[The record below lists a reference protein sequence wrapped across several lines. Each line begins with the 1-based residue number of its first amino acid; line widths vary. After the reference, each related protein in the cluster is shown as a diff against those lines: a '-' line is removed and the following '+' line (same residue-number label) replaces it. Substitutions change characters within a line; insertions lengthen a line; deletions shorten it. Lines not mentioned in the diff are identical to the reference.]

1 LAGSDATFFEAV
13 PAWRFARLRTAL
25 RDAEQRGANL
35 DDDGSDLAHRALRR
49 RFALGRLRARNA
61 RAPGLRP
68 KPTRKGRAFPLMKQ
82 VAIWRAILDAR
93 PQGWRPGDRASPGSI
108 RRSHAEA
115 GEACRAAGLAP
126 PRYRT
131 IYVLWHRGTP
141 SGEVI
146 RELEAIGSHSWM

>member
-1 LAGSDATFFEAV
+1 LAGSDSTFFETV
-13 PAWRFARLRTAL
+13 PAWRIARLRTTL

-35 DDDGSDLAHRALRR
+35 DDDGGDLVHRALRR
-49 RFALGRLRARNA
+49 RFALARLRTRNA
-61 RAPGLRP
+61 RAPSLRP
-68 KPTRKGRAFPLMKQ
+68 KSTRKGRAFPLRKQ
-82 VAIWRAILDAR
+82 VAIWRAILDVR

-108 RRSHAEA
+108 RRAHAEA

-146 RELEAIGSHSWM
+146 RELATLRSPPRM

>member
-1 LAGSDATFFEAV
+1 LAGSESTFFEAV
-13 PAWRFARLRTAL
+13 PAWRIARLRTTL

-35 DDDGSDLAHRALRR
+35 DDDGGDLAHRALKR
-49 RFALGRLRARNA
+49 RFALARLRARNA

-68 KPTRKGRAFPLMKQ
+68 KSTRKGRAFPLIKQ

-93 PQGWRPGDRASPGSI
+93 PQDWRPGDRASPGSI
-108 RRSHAEA
+108 RRAHAKA

-141 SGEVI
+141 SGEVL
-146 RELEAIGSHSWM
+146 RELGAIGSTSHT